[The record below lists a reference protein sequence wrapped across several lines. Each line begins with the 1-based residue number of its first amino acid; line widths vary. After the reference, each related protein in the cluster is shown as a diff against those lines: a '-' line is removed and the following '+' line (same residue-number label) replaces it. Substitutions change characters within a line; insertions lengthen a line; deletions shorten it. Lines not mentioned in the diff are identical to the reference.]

1 MTKALFIAPTAPG
14 IGLTS
19 VCLGLVH
26 ALDSVGLRVAFCKP
40 IIQNGSNDTPLD
52 HTTQLIQ
59 LTTSLA
65 PPASLAMQS
74 AREWLKQGND
84 ARVME
89 TVVERVEQARLA
101 VSGGAD
107 VVIVEGLVASR
118 ADADTN
124 QLNAGMAKALDADV
138 ILVDTP
144 AACSI
149 DALVQRLEMAAN
161 LFDGFNHTRIAGC
174 ILNRCDAAPHDQH
187 PITLERLQEHGILF
201 SSAGLLLLGC
211 IPDNHMLSAP
221 RTIDIS
227 KFLHADILN
236 EGDIQERRVKSIVLA
251 AQSETHLVPH
261 LLSGALVVTPGDRDA
276 VAMAA
281 SLAALNSI
289 ELAGILFTEG
299 RIPSPAIMNLC
310 RPALTKGLPVLSV
323 PSDTYETALQLAPA
337 LNSPIAVDD
346 VIRAQHTMDFVATHI
361 DALALRD
368 RLQIPHEPRLS
379 PAAFRYQLTQRA
391 RQANKRIV
399 LPEGDEPRTLR
410 AAVICSERKI
420 ARCVLLGKPEH
431 IRQVA
436 AAHGIQIPP
445 DLELLDPTPYRTK
458 YLNPLLQMR
467 RHKGLSEERA
477 HQELEDNVV
486 VGTLMM
492 VFGEADGLVS
502 GAVHTTANTIRPALQ
517 LIKTQA
523 NAALVSSIFFMCL
536 PDQVLVYGDCAINP
550 DPNAEQLA
558 DIAIQSAD
566 SARAFG
572 IVPCV
577 AMISYST
584 GDSGAGADVD
594 KVKKATALAQQKR
607 PDLLIDGPLQYDAA
621 AIESVGKQKAPLSSV
636 AGHATVFIFPDLN
649 TGNTTYK
656 AVQRAANVVSIGP
669 MLQGL
674 AKPVN
679 DLSRGASVDDIV
691 YTIALTA
698 IQADKN
704 TPT

>member
-1 MTKALFIAPTAPG
+1 MTRALFIAPTAPG

-59 LTTSLA
+59 LTTSLT
-65 PPASLAMQS
+65 PPAPLAMQN

-89 TVVERVEQARLA
+89 AVVERVEQARLSVA
-101 VSGGAD
+101 EGAD
-107 VVIVEGLVASR
+107 VVIVEGLVANR

-124 QLNAGMAKALDADV
+124 SLNVGMTKALDADI

-144 AACSI
+144 AECSMG
-149 DALVQRLEMAAN
+149 ALVQRLEMAVN
-161 LFDGFNHTRIAGC
+161 LFGGFTHTRIAGC
-174 ILNRCDAAPHDQH
+174 ILNRCNAAPHDRD
-187 PITLERLQEHGILF
+187 PLTPTRLQEHGTLF

-211 IPDNHMLSAP
+211 IPDNPMLSAP
-221 RTIDIS
+221 RTIDIAN
-227 KFLHADILN
+227 FLRADILN
-236 EGDIQERRVKSIVLA
+236 EGDTQERRVKSIALA
-251 AQSETHLVPH
+251 AQSETHLVPY
-261 LLSGALVVTPGDRDA
+261 LLPGALLVTPGDRDA
-276 VAMAA
+276 VTVIA

-299 RIPSPAIMNLC
+299 RTPSPAIMNLC
-310 RPALTKGLPVLSV
+310 RPALSKGLPVLSV
-323 PSDTYETALQLAPA
+323 TSDTYETALQLAPA
-337 LNSPIAVDD
+337 LNGPIPVDD
-346 VIRAQHTMDFVATHI
+346 VIRAQQTMDFVATHI
-361 DALALRD
+361 NALALRD

-379 PAAFRYQLTQRA
+379 PAAFRYQLTRRA
-391 RQANKRIV
+391 HQANKCIV

-445 DLELLDPTPYRTK
+445 DVTLLDPTPYRTK

-467 RHKGLSEERA
+467 RHKGLSEDRA

-502 GAVHTTANTIRPALQ
+502 GATHTTANTIRPALQ

-523 NAALVSSIFFMCL
+523 GTTLVSSIFFMCL

-572 IVPCV
+572 ITPCV

-594 KVKKATALAQQKR
+594 KVRKATTLARQKR

-636 AGHATVFIFPDLN
+636 AGHANVFIFPDLN

-656 AVQRAANVVSIGP
+656 AVQRAANVVSMGP

-698 IQADKN
+698 IQADQN
-704 TPT
+704 TPA

>member
-40 IIQNGSNDTPLD
+40 IIQNDSNDTPLD

-59 LTTSLA
+59 LTTSLT
-65 PPASLAMQS
+65 PPAPLAMQN

-89 TVVERVEQARLA
+89 AVVERVEQARLMM
-101 VSGGAD
+101 SGGAD

-124 QLNAGMAKALDADV
+124 PLNAGMTKALDADV

-149 DALVQRLEMAAN
+149 GALVQRLEMAVN
-161 LFDGFNHTRIAGC
+161 LFGGFTHSRIAGC
-174 ILNRCDAAPHDQH
+174 ILNRCDAAHH
-187 PITLERLQEHGILF
+187 KRHSLMLERLQEHGTLF
-201 SSAGLLLLGC
+201 NSAGLLLLGC

-221 RTIDIS
+221 RTIDIA
-227 KFLHADILN
+227 KFLHVDILN
-236 EGDIQERRVKSIVLA
+236 EGGIQERRVKSIVLA

-261 LLSGALVVTPGDRDA
+261 LLPGVLVITPGDRDA

-281 SLAALNSI
+281 SLAALNSV

-299 RIPSPAIMNLC
+299 RTPSPAILNLC

-323 PSDTYETALQLAPA
+323 ASDTYETALQLAPA
-337 LNSPIAVDD
+337 LNSPIPVDD

-361 DALALRD
+361 DALALRA

-391 RQANKRIV
+391 HQANKRIV

-445 DLELLDPTPYRTK
+445 DVELLDPTPHRTK

-467 RHKGLSEERA
+467 QHKGLSEERA

-486 VGTLMM
+486 VATLMM

-517 LIKTQA
+517 LIKTQTSA
-523 NAALVSSIFFMCL
+523 TLVSSIFFMCL

-550 DPNAEQLA
+550 TPNAEQLA

-594 KVKKATALAQQKR
+594 KVKKATALARQKR

-621 AIESVGKQKAPLSSV
+621 AIESVGKQKAPLSPV

-698 IQADKN
+698 IQADQN

>member
-89 TVVERVEQARLA
+89 AVVERVEQARLA

-149 DALVQRLEMAAN
+149 GALVQRLEMAVN
-161 LFDGFNHTRIAGC
+161 LFDGFTHTRIAGC

-187 PITLERLQEHGILF
+187 PITLERLQEHGTLF

-261 LLSGALVVTPGDRDA
+261 LLSGALVVTPGDRDT

-299 RIPSPAIMNLC
+299 RTPSPAIMNLC
-310 RPALTKGLPVLSV
+310 RPALAKGLPVLSV
-323 PSDTYETALQLAPA
+323 ASDTYETALQLAPA